1 MEVISWNGAL
11 CWNDLC
17 ILWQKGKVN
26 MITINDNDLPI
37 TVAQKIVNG
46 TKVVELSPAM
56 KSLQKSLTGNEDN
69 EYDMFELEEIKEI
82 AEYLLVYYNNHPQ
95 GD

>member
-1 MEVISWNGAL
+1 
-11 CWNDLC
+11 
-17 ILWQKGKVN
+17 
-26 MITINDNDLPI
+26 MITINDDDLPI
-37 TVAQKIVNG
+37 TVAKKIISG
-46 TKVVELSPAM
+46 TKVVELSPSM
-56 KSLQKSLTGNEDN
+56 KAVRKALTGNEGDDG

>member
-1 MEVISWNGAL
+1 
-11 CWNDLC
+11 
-17 ILWQKGKVN
+17 
-26 MITINDNDLPI
+26 MITINDDDLPI
-37 TVAQKIVNG
+37 TVAKKIISG
-46 TKVVELSPAM
+46 TKVVELSPSM
-56 KSLQKSLTGNEDN
+56 KEVRKALTGNEDDDG

>member
-1 MEVISWNGAL
+1 
-11 CWNDLC
+11 
-17 ILWQKGKVN
+17 

-37 TVAQKIVNG
+37 TVAKKIISG

-56 KSLQKSLTGNEDN
+56 KSLRKSITGDEDDN
-69 EYDMFELEEIKEI
+69 CEYDMFELEEIKEI

>member
-1 MEVISWNGAL
+1 
-11 CWNDLC
+11 
-17 ILWQKGKVN
+17 

>member
-1 MEVISWNGAL
+1 
-11 CWNDLC
+11 
-17 ILWQKGKVN
+17 
-26 MITINDNDLPI
+26 MITIEDNDLPI
-37 TVAQKIVNG
+37 TVAKKIISG

-56 KSLQKSLTGNEDN
+56 KAIRKKLTGNEEDDD